1 MRAYILRRV
10 ILAVVTIWLTATM
23 VFLALRVTPEPTAA
37 ERIASQCDL
46 TKVEDCRRIFDREFG
61 LDKPLPAQYVTF
73 ISDLA
78 TGDLGNSFMSGREP
92 VAGAIKDRIGTSIEL
107 GLLQVITAISIAV
120 PVGVVSAVRQDSWAD
135 YVLRGFS
142 LFWLAVPS
150 FVTAVFVLLA
160 LSRWGGWT
168 PIRPDYKDFFE
179 DPIAN
184 LQTMIVPAL
193 IGGLASGA
201 VLMRFI
207 RAELLEVL
215 RQDYVRTA
223 MSKGLAERVVV
234 LRHALRN
241 AMIPVV
247 TVTGFLIAGIVGGN
261 FILESLFVIPG
272 VGTYAVQGL
281 ATADYPAIQG
291 VALVV
296 AISVVTVNLGV
307 DIAYTWLDPRV
318 VYR

>member
-73 ISDLA
+73 ISNLA
-78 TGDLGNSFMSGREP
+78 TGDLGNSFTSGREP

-241 AMIPVV
+241 AMIPVI

>member
-10 ILAVVTIWLTATM
+10 LLALATIWLASTM
-23 VFLALRVTPEPTAA
+23 VFLALRVSPEPTAA

-46 TKVEDCRRIFDREFG
+46 TKFEDCRRIFDKEFG
-61 LDKPLPAQYVTF
+61 LDKPLPAQYVNF
-73 ISDLA
+73 IA
-78 TGDLGNSFMSGREP
+78 GVAAGDLGNSFTSGRAP
-92 VAGAIKDRIGTSIEL
+92 VAGEIRTRIGTSIEL
-107 GLLQVITAISIAV
+107 GLLQVITAVLVAV
-120 PVGVVSAVRQDSWAD
+120 PVGVISAVRQDSWLD
-135 YVLRGFS
+135 YVMRSFS

-150 FVTAVFVLLA
+150 FITAVFVLLF
-160 LSRWGGWT
+160 LSRWVSWT

-184 LQTMIVPAL
+184 MQTMIVPAL

-207 RAELLEVL
+207 RTELLEVL

-247 TVTGFLIAGIVGGN
+247 TVTGFMIAGIVSGN
-261 FILESLFVIPG
+261 FILETLFVIPG
-272 VGTYAVQGL
+272 VGTYAVQAL

-291 VALVV
+291 VAIVV

-307 DIAYTWLDPRV
+307 DLAYAWLDPRV
-318 VYR
+318 TYR